1 MEEKRIA
8 VIAVVV
14 KDRENALH
22 LNKILHDYGKYII
35 SRNGI
40 PYKDKEIN
48 IITVI
53 LDAPQDVVSALSG
66 KIGKL
71 QGVEAK
77 TSYLK
82 V

>member
-14 KDRENALH
+14 KDRENAMH

-40 PYKDKEIN
+40 PYKEIN